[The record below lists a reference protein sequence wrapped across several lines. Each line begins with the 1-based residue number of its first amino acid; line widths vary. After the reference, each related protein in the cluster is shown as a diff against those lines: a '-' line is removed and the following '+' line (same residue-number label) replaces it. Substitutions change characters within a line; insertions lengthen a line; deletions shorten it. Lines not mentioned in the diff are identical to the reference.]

1 MLLTSDKLWLD
12 YCIFLCLN
20 YLIENIMIK
29 KLLIVSIFLVSMK
42 TQAQDIISASFFT
55 GNYQDLLQEAKRLK
69 KPIILD
75 FTAPWCGPC
84 KKMDKET
91 YSNELIASVISL
103 KYLAFRVD
111 VGMVEGLGIS
121 DKYNTT
127 QFPTTLFLDFNGNVL
142 GRLKGFYPPEYFIKI
157 LEMNQNRR
165 RGVFV
170 KEEDFDELITSL

>member
-1 MLLTSDKLWLD
+1 
-12 YCIFLCLN
+12 
-20 YLIENIMIK
+20 MIK
-29 KLLIVSIFLVSMK
+29 KLLVMLIFLISIK

-103 KYLAFRVD
+103 KYLAFKVD

-127 QFPTTLFLDFNGNVL
+127 QYPTTLFLDFNGKVL
-142 GRLKGFYPPEYFIKI
+142 GRLKWFYPPEYFIKL
-157 LEMNQNRR
+157 LEMNPQRKR
-165 RGVFV
+165 DLFE
-170 KEEDFDELITSL
+170 KEENFDELIISL